1 MGIILVIIIAVLLF
15 GGGGYYGYRRY
26 GGPGLGGVIAL
37 VSIVFL
43 VLWLAGSLHLSR
55 EADLG
60 SAKSPVF
67 VILGAH

>member
-1 MGIILVIIIAVLLF
+1 MGVILAIIIVVLLF

-26 GGPGLGGVIAL
+26 GGPGLGGVIAV
-37 VSIVFL
+37 VSVMFL
-43 VLWLAGSLHLSR
+43 VLWLAGGLHLNR
-55 EADLG
+55 GADLG